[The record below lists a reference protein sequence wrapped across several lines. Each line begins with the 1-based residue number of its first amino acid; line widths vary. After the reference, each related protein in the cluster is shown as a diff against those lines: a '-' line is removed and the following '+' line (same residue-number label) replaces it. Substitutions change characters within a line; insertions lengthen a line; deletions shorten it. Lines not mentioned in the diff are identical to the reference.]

1 MALQLRLRSIVP
13 TERKRDGKV
22 DENQVPD
29 FRVVSVIHDNDD
41 DELKVSYDA
50 DEVGPFEALGLLMAG
65 MVRQLYYALDMENL
79 AEAYRDEDDD

>member
-22 DENQVPD
+22 DESQVPD
-29 FRVVSVIHDNDD
+29 FRVVSVVYDNDD
-41 DELKVSYDA
+41 DDLKVSYDA

>member
-1 MALQLRLRSIVP
+1 MP
-13 TERKRDGKV
+13 TERKRAGKV

-41 DELKVSYDA
+41 DDLKVSYDA

-65 MVRQLYYALDMENL
+65 MVRQLYYAMDMENF